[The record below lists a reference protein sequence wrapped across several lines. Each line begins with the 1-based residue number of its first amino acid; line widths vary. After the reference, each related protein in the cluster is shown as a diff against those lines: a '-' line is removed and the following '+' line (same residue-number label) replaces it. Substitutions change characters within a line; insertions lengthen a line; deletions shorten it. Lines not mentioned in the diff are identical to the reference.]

1 MQFKKS
7 NFILGLI
14 LSASCLCGYANAQE
28 QANAQSSEDINFAPE
43 KSIQVASSNIIAT
56 SPIKQ
61 NVNFAQMAGNFSAL
75 VKEAQNAAS
84 PQGLENANS
93 IGHYLD
99 NSPSLT
105 GANSIDGAKAMVIV
119 TALSN
124 TQFVNSV
131 KQISDFMGKEA
142 FAAKLKDNV
151 AMVKSFDGYESAYKT
166 ASASLGLGV
175 EKIDKASAYITQASY
190 DLQKFGWAKTENDK
204 HIHLIALANAKKSP
218 ANFTPIN
225 ISEIVNDNSIEV
237 QINDKLLAAS
247 ALVAIGA
254 QDDALSLIKLGS
266 GENCTQDAYLTLRM
280 CVSASKYPYE
290 HSFCLAKHAYEDANK
305 CVKKALK

>member
-7 NFILGLI
+7 NFIIGVILG
-14 LSASCLCGYANAQE
+14 ATCLCGYANAQE
-28 QANAQSSEDINFAPE
+28 QISAQYSEDINFVSE
-43 KSIQVASSNIIAT
+43 KNIQVASSNVIGAG
-56 SPIKQ
+56 PIKQ

-84 PQGLENANS
+84 PQGLENAKS

-124 TQFVNSV
+124 SQFVNSV
-131 KQISDFMGKEA
+131 KQVSDFMGKDA
-142 FAAKLKDNV
+142 LAAKLKENT

-190 DLQKFGWAKTENDK
+190 DLQKFNWAKTENDK
-204 HIHLIALANAKKSP
+204 QLHLIALANAKKSP

-225 ISEIVNDNSIEV
+225 VTEIVNNNETEV
-237 QINDKLLAAS
+237 QINDKLLAAA
-247 ALVAIGA
+247 ALVIIGA

-266 GENCTQDAYLTLRM
+266 GEYCAQDAYLTLRM

>member
-1 MQFKKS
+1 MQFIKS

-28 QANAQSSEDINFAPE
+28 QANAQFSEDINFAAE
-43 KSIQVASSNIIAT
+43 KNIQVASSNIIAT

-175 EKIDKASAYITQASY
+175 EKIDKASAYLTQASY

-225 ISEIVNDNSIEV
+225 ISEIVNYNSIEV
-237 QINDKLLAAS
+237 QINDKLLAAA

-266 GENCTQDAYLTLRM
+266 GENCAKDAYLTLRM